1 MASGAVHARATLV
14 ISLPASIGIC
24 MALGLSAGAGALCGC
39 LSGIP
44 LTPDLDQITISKSEW
59 SIVRYLPIV
68 GWMWLGLWDL
78 YARAVPHRSWLSHA
92 PVIGTLGRLVYLL
105 IIGGFLSL
113 AFYGFTSTWPDLLPL
128 WKFVQSKWFVG
139 WIVGLMISDVMHLLG
154 DVLE

>member
-1 MASGAVHARATLV
+1 MASGTVHTRATLV
-14 ISLPASIGIC
+14 ISLPASIGVGL
-24 MALGLSAGAGALCGC
+24 ALGVSAGVGALCGC

-68 GWMWLGLWDL
+68 GWVWLGLWDL

-92 PVIGTLGRLVYLL
+92 PVIGTLGRLVYLI
-105 IIGGFLSL
+105 IIGGLLSS
-113 AFYGFTSTWPDLLPL
+113 AYYGFTDRWLNFLPL
-128 WKFVQSKWFVG
+128 WAFAQSRWFIG
-139 WIVGLMISDVMHLLG
+139 WVVGLMISDVMHLLG